1 MVPNEHVIQ
10 VVRAMTKSSING
22 DSLANNVL
30 LQSPSDIVGVA
41 EVEGLC
47 QIEIRKNA
55 KVSSFFWVAI
65 SCKSSWGSWGE
76 WNELGALDL
85 VDIVSADQSYLSSL
99 CDEKHVVGL
108 RKSDEAKQSPCAA
121 FEFHTT
127 RALVTVFDGVE
138 KLAHLSPVVDDVVL
152 EDAQKTRRRCS
163 INLQS

>member
-1 MVPNEHVIQ
+1 M
-10 VVRAMTKSSING
+10 
-22 DSLANNVL
+22 
-30 LQSPSDIVGVA
+30 
-41 EVEGLC
+41 
-47 QIEIRKNA
+47 
-55 KVSSFFWVAI
+55 
-65 SCKSSWGSWGE
+65 
-76 WNELGALDL
+76 
-85 VDIVSADQSYLSSL
+85 SADQSYLSSL

-163 INLQS
+163 INLQNPEVFLHDILSNKVKPGAGFVQGKAVHVVYSIFANLLVAGILVSLHRSRAHRPLKGA